1 MKWSAHLY
9 LTNTNDGLMKR
20 LEPTS
25 TDKASL
31 EKLKDTIRIR
41 TKGVFT
47 EAKDVVKM
55 LASRSRSSTNIQLVE
70 SAIRKTNLRYLDNAD
85 VQRVV
90 KLLLDMSDDARG
102 AFLNTE
108 PRFWV
113 QGSYKYKTLNKPY
126 HKPPQQ
132 MDIDDGT
139 YMLSPPM

>member
-85 VQRVV
+85 VAYSGEVEQ
-90 KLLLDMSDDARG
+90 
-102 AFLNTE
+102 
-108 PRFWV
+108 
-113 QGSYKYKTLNKPY
+113 
-126 HKPPQQ
+126 
-132 MDIDDGT
+132 
-139 YMLSPPM
+139 